1 VAKEL
6 YYRIK
11 MPTGYTLDLY
21 DGKNITFKEFVMK
34 CAGAF
39 GALISMKDESLDAP
53 IPEHLEPS

>member
-1 VAKEL
+1 
-6 YYRIK
+6 